1 VREIV
6 VCESMLRAVVLLC
19 KVVIDVCFSQHTYV
33 MFSFD
38 NMNVVVFISR
48 RVECFCSV
56 ARQLAIQRHVS
67 STLDLQAREYVSVN
81 VNFIILSFLALAGC
95 IRYASYLLVVG
106 L

>member
-1 VREIV
+1 
-6 VCESMLRAVVLLC
+6 
-19 KVVIDVCFSQHTYV
+19 
-33 MFSFD
+33 
-38 NMNVVVFISR
+38 MNVVVFISR

-81 VNFIILSFLALAGC
+81 VNLLFIVLGLDGVHPVCILSSC
-95 IRYASYLLVVG
+95 VG